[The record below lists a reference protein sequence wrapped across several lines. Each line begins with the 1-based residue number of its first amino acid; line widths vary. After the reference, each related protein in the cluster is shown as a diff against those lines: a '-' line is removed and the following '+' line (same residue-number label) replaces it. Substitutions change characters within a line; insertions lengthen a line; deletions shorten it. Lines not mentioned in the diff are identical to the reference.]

1 MLPEAVGIIAA
12 QSIGEPGTQ
21 LTMRTFHTG
30 GVASSGDITHGLPR
44 VQELFEVRRPK
55 GQAVIADIAGTVK
68 VEEGTK
74 RIVTIDG
81 VDPVT
86 RENKSVEYVIDYNKK
101 IIVKN
106 GDKVEAGDR
115 ITVGNIW
122 PQDLLRTKGIAA
134 VQDYIIG
141 EVKRSYEAS
150 NVEINEKHLEIIIRQ
165 MLRKVRVM
173 DAKDSELLAGEIV
186 DKQVFDEINK
196 KRIDQELEPIKAV
209 RVLQGITKASLSVE
223 SFLSSASFQETS
235 KMLTDAAIKGKID
248 HLVGLKENIIIGKLI
263 PAGTGMKCYKNVTT
277 VSRASE
283 LNNIHEDEIV
293 DKFAGMLD
301 DLDIK
306 NN

>member
-1 MLPEAVGIIAA
+1 
-12 QSIGEPGTQ
+12 
-21 LTMRTFHTG
+21 MRTFHTG

-86 RENKSVEYVIDYNKK
+86 RENESVEYVIDYNKK

-209 RVLQGITKASLSVE
+209 RVLQGITTASLSVE

>member
-1 MLPEAVGIIAA
+1 M
-12 QSIGEPGTQ
+12 
-21 LTMRTFHTG
+21 
-30 GVASSGDITHGLPR
+30 
-44 VQELFEVRRPK
+44 
-55 GQAVIADIAGTVK
+55 
-68 VEEGTK
+68 
-74 RIVTIDG
+74 
-81 VDPVT
+81 
-86 RENKSVEYVIDYNKK
+86 
-101 IIVKN
+101 
-106 GDKVEAGDR
+106 
-115 ITVGNIW
+115 
-122 PQDLLRTKGIAA
+122 LRTKGIAA

-173 DAKDSELLAGEIV
+173 DAKDSEVLAGEIV